1 MWWELWGWG
10 LGANSSDIYQ
20 EHELNKTPVYG
31 SLINSV
37 EDPARAKGL
46 FGVAKSRGALES

>member
-10 LGANSSDIYQ
+10 VGANSSDIYQ

-46 FGVAKSRGALES
+46 FGLAKSRGALES